1 MAARPSGE
9 RRRRRCV
16 MATDA
21 EWACIRE
28 AAEAAGLSVSEHVV
42 RAGVAAPA
50 RTGVEAPGLP
60 ASVSRRQAQVLLAL
74 EGMEKLRLERL
85 APKDGPELWRRLL
98 AEADAWLDA
107 QADLE

>member
-9 RRRRRCV
+9 RRKRRCV

-28 AAEAAGLSVSEHVV
+28 AADAAGLSVSEHVV
-42 RAGVAAPA
+42 RAGVAPPA
-50 RTGVEAPGLP
+50 RAGAEAFGLP
-60 ASVSRRQAQVLLAL
+60 ASVLRRQAQVLLTL
-74 EGMEKLRLERL
+74 GKVEKSRLERL
-85 APKDGPELWRRLL
+85 DPEGAPDLWRRLV

-107 QADLE
+107 EAALE